1 MKENR
6 GTGSLAPE
14 KTLTCKPKNEEKCPG
29 GILIRILSVYLVIQQ
44 FMENIGYFL
53 LPFSGIDLKSLRIHL
68 FLTGDML
75 LPFHPFLVIQMSKLI
90 LK

>member
-53 LPFSGIDLKSLRIHL
+53 LPFSGTDLKSL
-68 FLTGDML
+68 
-75 LPFHPFLVIQMSKLI
+75 
-90 LK
+90 